1 MRKEGVYVYAPDI
14 DTWVIDGAVAP
25 MPEGFQVSPNVTKGK
40 DKKREDKRAAKAEK
54 KGKMESANP
63 APAEPAAATPAA
75 EPPPAAPVE

>member
-1 MRKEGVYVYAPDI
+1 MQAHPWIDSHGGRQPYRDDRVVDRRVEGLLDP
-14 DTWVIDGAVAP
+14 
-25 MPEGFQVSPNVTKGK
+25 TKGK

-54 KGKMESANP
+54 KGKMESTNP